1 MSAPAAFRFNDRAS
15 RYISPAGQFVSQATV
30 NDALNSA
37 VKAAARDMHA
47 LTQQLR
53 EGTLAIQDWQAAMMQ
68 AVKDSQLASAA
79 LAKGGFAQMTQADY
93 GRVGQSV
100 RAQYGY
106 LQTFAQQLADGSI
119 ALDGR
124 VPRRAELYVEAARGM
139 FDKQQRAD
147 MRRRGMTEER
157 NILNATESCD
167 GCLDATALGWV
178 PIGTLPP
185 VGTRTCLSRCACSV
199 IFR

>member
-1 MSAPAAFRFNDRAS
+1 MAASPFRYNDRAG
-15 RYISPAGQFVSQATV
+15 RYTLNGRFVSQSAV
-30 NDALNSA
+30 NDALNTA
-37 VKAAARDMHA
+37 VKAAALDMNR

-53 EGTLAIQDWQAAMMQ
+53 EGTLAIGDWQAAMMQ

-79 LAKGGFAQMTQADY
+79 LAKGGFQQMTQADY

-100 RAQYGY
+100 REQYGH
-106 LQTFAQQLADGSI
+106 LQAFAQQLADGAI
-119 ALDGR
+119 PLDGR

-139 FDKQQRAD
+139 YDKQTRAD

-157 NILNATESCD
+157 NTLNATESCD
-167 GCLDATALGWV
+167 GCIEASDMGWV

-185 VGTRTCLSRCACSV
+185 VGTRTCLSRCQCSV
-199 IFR
+199 EYR